1 MAHTW
6 FDSRQS
12 YEASPDSGTTPNLV
26 YHLDKEN
33 TLIAVETVAMLGGDV
48 TLRSSPKRDRSS
60 QPGPVQPEVVAS
72 LERSLRENAD
82 VWAEL
87 SRY

>member
-1 MAHTW
+1 MAHTGY
-6 FDSRQS
+6 DPRQS
-12 YEASPDSGTTPNLV
+12 YKVSPDSGTTPNLV

-33 TLIAVETVAMLGGDV
+33 TLIAVETVAMLGGGV

-60 QPGPVQPEVVAS
+60 QRQPVQPAVVAS